1 MLMAHLIWVAW
12 ATKKYQPGMTHSE
25 TENKN
30 PVIVKWR
37 DFLFFEVVTSYTNR
51 YHYRSHNP

>member
-12 ATKKYQPGMTHSE
+12 VTKKYQPGMTHSE

-30 PVIVKWR
+30 PVTVKWR
-37 DFLFFEVVTSYTNR
+37 DFLCEIFNLK
-51 YHYRSHNP
+51 